1 MKIVILGGSGY
12 LSSCFYFYLKKK
24 NKIILATR
32 NKNKISYKFKNVKI
46 IKINYLS
53 YKSIEKILVKT
64 DYVFHLIGANSLF
77 SENNKKKSFNL
88 KKETTKIILKAA
100 FKTNSKI
107 IYFSTSKVYKNFNK
121 LNINEG
127 SIVQGSNQYVNNHI
141 MAENLILKDIKR
153 NKTQHKIIRLSS
165 VFGLPFFYKSKETFN
180 LIINSMC
187 LEAIKKHRISI
198 KNPSIIRDFFPSSM
212 FETMHKHLFSNKKN
226 NILNFG
232 YKTYSLFSI
241 AQMVQKSCLK
251 NLGFRPKIVTTPYV
265 KKKKLPLF
273 QSKYLK
279 QTKNNNKIQ
288 NEISKLLKVIDHN
301 V

>member
-12 LSSCFYFYLKKK
+12 LSSCLCFYLQKK
-24 NKIILATR
+24 NKITLATR
-32 NKNKISYKFKNVKI
+32 NKNKINYKFKNVKI

-53 YKSIEKILVKT
+53 YKSIEKILAKT

-100 FKTNSKI
+100 LKTNSKI

-121 LNINEG
+121 LNINED

-141 MAENLILKDIKR
+141 MAENLILKDIKK

-165 VFGLPFFYKSKETFN
+165 AFGLPFFYKSKEAFN

-187 LEAIKKHRISI
+187 LEAVKKQRISI

-226 NILNFG
+226 YILNFG

-241 AQMVQKSCLK
+241 AQMVQKSCVK
-251 NLGFRPKIVTTPYV
+251 NFGFSPKIITTTYI

-273 QSKYLK
+273 QSKYFK